1 VVFTRESQ
9 TTVEKDGAAP
19 VRTARRESAPKLPAP
34 SFGVASCSKEV
45 WLKDL
50 NTRA

>member
-1 VVFTRESQ
+1 MFTRESQ

-34 SFGVASCSKEV
+34 SFGVASCASKEV